1 MALLIVSVISWGSF
15 VGAAT
20 PVGLS
25 VWIAWWDQARGL
37 DVLRQHL
44 GEISSVSPYWYVFQR
59 DGTVVALPNADAP
72 DLLGLVHAAGLT
84 LIPTIANADP
94 QTNQKDPQLALSV
107 LTNPATRA
115 RHLASILETARSGR
129 YDGIELDYENMPAVL
144 RDTFT
149 RFVEELAAALHAEG
163 RLLVVTLQ
171 PKVRDPGGENGSQAL
186 DYAAIGAAADLL
198 RVTAYDY
205 SWDASDPGPVAPLP
219 WVEQV
224 ITFAVSQIPPERLQ
238 LGVAFYGY
246 DWVDGR
252 GTSRMWDELHATAV
266 GRRATVRWDVRSGSP
281 WFEYVGGDGRHEVWF
296 ENADSLAHK
305 LALIRRLGLAG
316 LSAWRLGGEDPEVWT
331 LFSAVHGGAPDA
343 IAPRRE

>member
-1 MALLIVSVISWGSF
+1 MVLLISSVICWGSS
-15 VGAAT
+15 VGAST

-37 DVLRQHL
+37 DALRQHL
-44 GEISSVSPYWYVFQR
+44 EVIRSVSPYWYVFQR
-59 DGTVVALPNADAP
+59 DGKVLALPNADAS
-72 DLLGLVHAAGLT
+72 DVLAVVHAAGLT

-107 LTNPATRA
+107 LTNPAARA
-115 RHLASILETARSGR
+115 RHIASILETARSR
-129 YDGIELDYENMPAVL
+129 SYDGIDLDYENMPAVL

-163 RLLVVTLQ
+163 RLLVVSLQ

-186 DYAAIGAAADLL
+186 DYAAIGAAADLV
-198 RVTAYDY
+198 RVMAYDY
-205 SWDASDPGPVAPLP
+205 SWDTSDPGPVAPLP
-219 WVEQV
+219 WVEEV
-224 ITFAVSQIPPERLQ
+224 VTFAVSQIPPERLQ

-252 GTSRMWDELHATAV
+252 GTTRMWDELHDSAV
-266 GRRATVRWDVRSGSP
+266 GRGATIRWDARSGSP
-281 WFEYVGGDGRHEVWF
+281 WFEYMGGDGRHEVWF

-305 LALIRRLGLAG
+305 LALIRRFGLAG
-316 LSAWRLGGEDPEVWT
+316 LAAWRLGGEDPEVWA
-331 LFSAVHGGAPDA
+331 LLSAVRAGAPDA